1 MNRMLLRFEVLGL
14 VALSVG
20 LSIFLSWRGFL
31 PEWVAMTL
39 AMSAVLLGLFQERRL
54 LAPVARAVD
63 QLPKATPEALPDAL
77 EAAHRAR
84 TEHAFALR
92 EQSERDALTGLPNR
106 LALRQRLADWHEHS
120 DPTFR
125 SLALMFIDLDDFKRI
140 NDTLGHEVGD
150 DVLAEIGLRLKGCLE
165 EQGNDGALARFGG
178 DEFVLLIEGPDARR
192 RAGQLAESVLKAL
205 ARPVQH
211 GAHVLHVSGSIGVTS
226 CPEDGCDP
234 RRLLQ
239 NGDIAMYLAKVS
251 GRNCYRYF
259 TNYLTEVAADRL
271 VLENDLR
278 RAIELETLEVHYQPI
293 VDLDTGLV
301 AGAEALLRW
310 NHPERGWISPT
321 TFVGIAED
329 VGLIDA
335 LGVYVLERACIQAT
349 QWPLQG
355 GKPPYV
361 AVNVSARQLRDPGL
375 PEKVRRALKRS
386 GLDAAQLHLELT
398 ESAVMDG
405 GAAAR
410 AVLAGL
416 SELAVDVWLDD
427 FGTGFSGLSHLRQVR
442 VKGVKIDRSFTQDL
456 LSDRH
461 DLALTHAIIA
471 MAHSL
476 QIDVVAEGV
485 ESAAQIQCL
494 RSIGCHSGQGFFLGQ
509 PMPPSVLLQSLRTG
523 VVDQRYR
530 RTG

>member
-1 MNRMLLRFEVLGL
+1 MPRLSLRLEVLAL
-14 VALSVG
+14 VAMAG
-20 LSIFLSWRGFL
+20 GFGVWLAWAGVL
-31 PEWVAMTL
+31 PYWQGVVFALL
-39 AMSAVLLGLFQERRL
+39 AIAIGAIQERRV
-54 LAPVARAVD
+54 LAPIAQALGLARASDVD
-63 QLPKATPEALPDAL
+63 ELAGVVS
-77 EAAHRAR
+77 AAQSAKEDHAVELRAQ
-84 TEHAFALR
+84 A
-92 EQSERDALTGLPNR
+92 QRDALTGLPNR
-106 LALRQRLADWHEHS
+106 IALRNRLLEWQHRSDPSERALALL
-120 DPTFR
+120 
-125 SLALMFIDLDDFKRI
+125 FIDLDDFKRI

-150 DVLAEIGLRLKGCLE
+150 DVLTEVGQRLGECLE
-165 EQGNDGALARFGG
+165 QFECEGTLARFGG
-178 DEFVLLIEGPDARR
+178 DEFVMLIEGHDARR
-192 RAGQLAESVLKAL
+192 RAGHLAEQAQKAL

-211 GAHVLHVSGSIGVTS
+211 GPHVLHVSGSIGVTS

-234 RRLLQ
+234 SRLLQ

-259 TNYLTEVAADRL
+259 TNYLTDVAADRL

-278 RAIELETLEVHYQPI
+278 LAIEQETLEVHYQPI
-293 VDLDTGLV
+293 VNLDTGCV
-301 AGAEALLRW
+301 IGAEALLRW
-310 NHPERGWISPT
+310 HHAERGWVSPS

-335 LGVYVLERACIQAT
+335 LGVYVLERAAIQAT
-349 QWPLQG
+349 QWPAQKGLQ
-355 GKPPYV
+355 PYI
-361 AVNVSARQLRDPGL
+361 AVNISPRQLRDPGL

-386 GLDAAQLHLELT
+386 GLASEHLHLELT

-416 SELAVDVWLDD
+416 AELGVEVWLDD

-485 ESAAQIQCL
+485 ESAAQVQCL
-494 RSIGCHSGQGFFLGQ
+494 RSIGCHAGQGFWLGR
-509 PMPPSVLLQSLRTG
+509 PMPAAVLLQSLRTG
-523 VVDQRYR
+523 IVDQRYR
-530 RTG
+530 LTA